1 MQRIFGLAYRKFKG
15 FDMPIK
21 ILIADDHKLFRQ
33 GMISLMRTR
42 QDLVE
47 VIGEAET
54 GEEAIQMTEQLH
66 PDVVLMDIYMPQM
79 DGLQAAK
86 EIRSRYPQ
94 VAIVMLTSS
103 ERDGHL
109 YEAAQLGVSGY
120 LLKSLDAN
128 ELFDLLEGVMH
139 GETAMTRAMA
149 SKLLKGVANRLVDGN
164 QGEQS
169 LTERELLV
177 LRLVAS
183 GASNQQIAEKLT
195 LSVNTIKSHLKNI
208 LEKLQLENR
217 TQAATYAV
225 KRGLVAP
232 RDN

>member
-1 MQRIFGLAYRKFKG
+1 MT
-15 FDMPIK
+15 IK
-21 ILIADDHKLFRQ
+21 VLIADDHKLFRQ
-33 GMISLMRTR
+33 GLIGLMKTR
-42 QDLVE
+42 EDLVE

-54 GEEAIQMTEQLH
+54 GEEAVLMAEKLN
-66 PDVVLMDIYMPQM
+66 PDVILMDIYMPQV

-86 EIRSRYPQ
+86 EIYRRFPHIA
-94 VAIVMLTSS
+94 VVMLTSS

-109 YEAAQLGVSGY
+109 YEAAQIGVAGY

-128 ELFDLLEGVMH
+128 ELFDLLHGVTN
-139 GETAMTRAMA
+139 GETAMTRALA
-149 SKLLKGVANRLVDGN
+149 SKLLKSVANRMADEDK
-164 QGEQS
+164 GEQA
-169 LTERELLV
+169 LTERELFV

-183 GASNQQIAEKLT
+183 GASNQEIADKLT
-195 LSVNTIKSHLKNI
+195 ISVNTVKSHIKNI

-225 KRGLVAP
+225 KHGLVSP